1 MEAWLGQEARG
12 NESRP
17 DEPVVGQ
24 TKIGGQTMPV
34 LRFMGFPPNAV
45 ATGDIESMNLLA
57 GQSVG
62 LVHEI
67 KPAATIVRDL
77 VEEARQLI
85 EQRLTP
91 AVVRR
96 QA

>member
-1 MEAWLGQEARG
+1 M
-12 NESRP
+12 
-17 DEPVVGQ
+17 D
-24 TKIGGQTMPV
+24 
-34 LRFMGFPPNAV
+34 
-45 ATGDIESMNLLA
+45 LLA

-77 VEEARQLI
+77 VDGARKLI
-85 EQRLTP
+85 EQGLT
-91 AVVRR
+91 AILVGR

>member
-1 MEAWLGQEARG
+1 M
-12 NESRP
+12 
-17 DEPVVGQ
+17 VGQ
-24 TKIGGQTMPV
+24 TQIAGQTIPV
-34 LRFMGFPPNAV
+34 LRFMGFPPNAT
-45 ATGDIESMNLLA
+45 ATGDIEAMDLLA

-77 VEEARQLI
+77 VDGARKLI
-85 EQRLTP
+85 EQGLT
-91 AVVRR
+91 AILVGR